1 MNLSIQEINFY
12 NQLSDK
18 GLTEKV
24 ECVFDSRDIMTTRV
38 DEDNN
43 PYFYCISCNTK
54 YDIGKNTQ
62 EKIKKTI
69 DNYLS
74 R

>member
-1 MNLSIQEINFY
+1 MDLSVQEINFY
-12 NQLSDK
+12 NSLCDLGIAQK
-18 GLTEKV
+18 I
-24 ECVFDSRDIMTTRV
+24 ECVFDTNDIIITKI
-38 DEDNN
+38 DENNN
-43 PYFYCISCNTK
+43 PYFYCITCNTK
-54 YDIGKNTQ
+54 YDIGTNTI